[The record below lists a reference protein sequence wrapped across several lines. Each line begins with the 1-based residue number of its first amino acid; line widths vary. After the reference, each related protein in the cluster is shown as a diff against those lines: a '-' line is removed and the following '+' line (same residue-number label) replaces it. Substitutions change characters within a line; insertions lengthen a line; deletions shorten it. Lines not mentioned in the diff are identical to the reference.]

1 LRSAAALGWTSAEAI
16 RDAID
21 DYLAMA
27 EEGLWRDP

>member
-1 LRSAAALGWTSAEAI
+1 MRSTAALGWTSVEAI

-27 EEGLWRDP
+27 EEWLRSNP